1 MPAGEYDLVVIG
13 GGIHGAGVAQAAA
26 ADGQRV
32 LLLEKRQPAAGTSSR
47 SSKLIHGGL
56 RYLET
61 GQFGLVRESLRER
74 ELLLKLAPGLVR
86 RVPFFIPVY
95 RETRRRPWQIRLGL
109 SLYALLG
116 GLKRHARFHSVPRRD
131 WGRFGGLK
139 THRLQAVFQYF
150 DAQTDD
156 AALTQAVVKSA
167 ESLGAEC
174 LWPAE
179 FVAARLTDGGYRV
192 EYRHEGGALAERV
205 PHTGGTAEC
214 ETTVL
219 VNAGGP
225 WINAVRER
233 ISPRPPGIEVDLVQ
247 GSHIVL
253 DRRLCDGVLY
263 VESPRDGRAV
273 FIMPWGEN
281 QSLVGTTE
289 TTFTGRPD
297 DVQPLPEEITYLEVT
312 LRHYFPDCDAAG
324 ETPGVSKTPG
334 VLPPSIVG
342 QFAGL
347 RVLPHGE
354 GSAFRRPREAIL
366 ASDDDSRPRYIAI
379 YGGKLTSY
387 RATAERVLRRLRR
400 SLPPRARVAST
411 RELPLG

>member
-26 ADGQRV
+26 AVGQRV

-61 GQFGLVRESLRER
+61 GQIGLVRESLRER
-74 ELLLKLAPGLVR
+74 ELLLKLAPGLVH

-95 RETRRRPWQIRLGL
+95 RQTQRRPWQIRIGL

-116 GLKRHARFHSVPRRD
+116 GLTRNARFHSVPRRD
-131 WGRFGGLK
+131 WGCFMGLK
-139 THRLQAVFQYF
+139 TEDLQAVFQYF

-156 AALTQAVVKSA
+156 AALTRAVVKSA
-167 ESLGAEC
+167 ESLGAESQ
-174 LWPAE
+174 WPAE
-179 FVAARLTDGGYRV
+179 FVAAHRTENGFRV
-192 EYRHEGGALAERV
+192 DYRHDGDERL
-205 PHTGGTAEC
+205 C
-214 ETTVL
+214 EATCL
-219 VNAGGP
+219 VNAAGP
-225 WINAVRER
+225 WINGVRER
-233 ISPRPPGIEVDLVQ
+233 IFPPPPGIEVDLVQ
-247 GSHIVL
+247 GAHIVL

-263 VESPRDGRAV
+263 VESPQDGRAV

-289 TTFTGRPD
+289 TAFTGRPD
-297 DVQPLPEEITYLEVT
+297 DVQALPEEIAYLEGT
-312 LRHYFPDCDAAG
+312 LRHYFPACDAA
-324 ETPGVSKTPG
+324 T
-334 VLPPSIVG
+334 VG

-354 GSAFRRPREAIL
+354 GSAFRRTRETIL
-366 ASDDDSRPRYIAI
+366 VTDDDPRPRYVAI
-379 YGGKLTSY
+379 YGGKLTGY
-387 RATAERVLRRLRR
+387 RATAEKVLQRLRR
-400 SLPPRARVAST
+400 SLPARSRIAST
-411 RELPLG
+411 RELPLTCVATRQGGPA